1 MTRGETRVLL
11 LVCPVVVVALTV
23 AIGYAGH
30 TEPAKAGSRLASGD
44 SKPSSMI
51 EFAESRGAS
60 DCPTVHRDL
69 FGEPVH
75 PVHSKLPAKPVLPAP
90 ASASPVSQ
98 PPPNPLGEYGY
109 TGLVGDG
116 EGATALVEHAKSKE
130 GHYLRAGDPF
140 LGGAITAISASE
152 VSLQIGS
159 ETYSLRRQDRYS
171 LVPLDKDAPVGTS
184 DQPSTVLSALD
195 NVNSSLVLSYD
206 PDTAMANWST
216 SAIVSD
222 RLLYTNSVGFLLMN
236 AGSSEE
242 MNRRFE
248 GR

>member
-1 MTRGETRVLL
+1 MTRGQTRVLL

-44 SKPSSMI
+44 WELSPRVEI
-51 EFAESRGAS
+51 VESRRAS
-60 DCPTVHRDL
+60 AYPTVDKNL
-69 FGEPVH
+69 FGEPVR
-75 PVHSKLPAKPVLPAP
+75 PVQSKVPAKPVLPV
-90 ASASPVSQ
+90 PVSALPMSK
-98 PPPNPLGEYGY
+98 PPPNPLGEYRY
-109 TGLVGDG
+109 TGVVGEG
-116 EGATALVEHAKSKE
+116 EGATALIEHANSKE

-140 LGGAITAISASE
+140 LGGTIMAISASE

-159 ETYSLRRQDRYS
+159 ETYSLRRYDRYS

-184 DQPSTVLSALD
+184 DQPPTVLSALD
-195 NVNSSLVLSYD
+195 NVNSSFVLSYN

-216 SAIVSD
+216 SAIVSG
-222 RLLYTNSVGFLLMN
+222 RLLYRSNVSFLLMN